1 MRPCLAALIL
11 VLLAP
16 AAPWAEEPSEELES
30 LRRAIEER
38 RERVA
43 EYERRERGLFDA
55 IQFVDEAIRVLS
67 ADLDRARR
75 EAEQARDRLR
85 TLEASSAELAVRLA
99 QTKRALANRAVA
111 LYKAG
116 ELGPL
121 RMIFAAG
128 SLRDRLQRIHT
139 LRRLVHHDQK
149 LLTRFRQEARALE
162 QARSDAVRAAAE
174 RDEAELRFRT
184 RSAELEREHRGKREL
199 LLAVRS
205 DRARERAVLNELEAA
220 ARALE
225 ETLGHLRESPR
236 RRRAEASDVPFSSL
250 EGQLEAPVPGP
261 LLRGF
266 GRVLD
271 EEFRT
276 ETFRKGVDFEVEIGD
291 PVTCVADGE
300 VRFAGWFRGYGQ
312 LVILDHGEDYFT
324 VSGHLDD
331 IDVEVGDQLRSGDR
345 IGRAG
350 ETGSLS
356 GPRLYF
362 EIRKGSG
369 ALDPAEWLLPLPE
382 R

>member
-1 MRPCLAALIL
+1 VRPCLALLVL

-16 AAPWAEEPSEELES
+16 AASRADQPPAELES

-43 EYERRERGLFDA
+43 EYERRERGLFEA
-55 IQFVDEAIRVLS
+55 IQFVDEAIRALS
-67 ADLDRARR
+67 VDLDRARR
-75 EAEQARDRLR
+75 EASSARDRLR
-85 TLEASSAELAVRLA
+85 ALKASSAELEVRLA
-99 QTKRALANRAVA
+99 RTKRALANRAIA

-121 RMIFAAG
+121 RMIFASG

-139 LRRLVHHDQK
+139 LRRLVRHDQR
-149 LLTRFRQEARALE
+149 LLTRFREEAAALAEARRE
-162 QARSDAVRAAAE
+162 AVRAAAQRDQAE
-174 RDEAELRFRT
+174 RRFRT
-184 RSAELEREHRGKREL
+184 RSAELEREQRAKREL

-205 DRARERAVLNELEAA
+205 DRSRERAVLNELEAA

-225 ETLGHLRESPR
+225 ETLRHLRESPR
-236 RRRAEASDVPFSSL
+236 PRRAEPIEVSFSSL
-250 EGQLEAPVPGP
+250 QGQLEAPVPGP

-276 ETFRKGVDFEVEIGD
+276 ETFRKGVDFEVEAGD

-324 VSGHLDD
+324 VSGHLDE
-331 IDVEVGDQLRSGDR
+331 IDVEVGDRLQSGDR
-345 IGRAG
+345 IGRSG

-369 ALDPAEWLLPLPE
+369 ALDPADWLLPLPE

>member
-1 MRPCLAALIL
+1 

-16 AAPWAEEPSEELES
+16 AAPRADQSPSELES

-55 IQFVDEAIRVLS
+55 IQFVDEAIRALS
-67 ADLDRARR
+67 ADLDRSRR
-75 EAEQARDRLR
+75 EASRARDRLR
-85 TLEASSAELAVRLA
+85 ALEANSAELEVRLA
-99 QTKRALANRAVA
+99 RTKRALANRAVA

-139 LRRLVHHDQK
+139 LRRLVRHDQK
-149 LLTRFRQEARALE
+149 LLTRFRQQAAALEEARREAG
-162 QARSDAVRAAAE
+162 RAAAQRDQAE
-174 RDEAELRFRT
+174 RRFRA
-184 RSAELEREHRGKREL
+184 RSAELEREQRGKREL
-199 LLAVRS
+199 LLAVRT

-225 ETLGHLRESPR
+225 ETLSHLRESPR
-236 RRRAEASDVPFSSL
+236 SRRAKPIEVSFSSL
-250 EGQLEAPVPGP
+250 QGQLEAPVPGP
-261 LLRGF
+261 LLRAF

-291 PVTCVADGE
+291 PVSCVADGE

-312 LVILDHGEDYFT
+312 LVIVDHGEDYFT
-324 VSGHLDD
+324 VSGHLDE
-331 IDVEVGDQLRSGDR
+331 IDVEVGDRLRSGDR

-362 EIRKGSG
+362 EIRRGSG
-369 ALDPAEWLLPLPE
+369 ALDPADWLLPLPE